1 MQRSWAVALFSLAV
15 STVLTQGAS
24 LKAHNLPAEVL
35 ESDAKFNKDLR
46 VDDRPQVGTLHF
58 KHPYPTVQDS
68 EDFDKDFVKDQN
80 TDNGEYTAQSEYD
93 SQRHIVSLLK
103 QQAKVALAR
112 KNEEQKDLDGAY
124 AKYKKNMDQDKAAIA
139 KKQAEKD
146 DLLKS
151 FKLRPMPVAPVE
163 DYVVEATRG
172 LSPMGKKT
180 EGPAWWPFSSWGKTG
195 KAKKAAPLEEVKV
208 PEPVVSEATEKAGAA
223 KKEGLIA
230 ISEAEKAI
238 EQAAER
244 LKEAEKELADAEAN
258 LKKLN
263 AQLEAAQKKLVTAH
277 LKVIKV
283 SKRQEEFEASA
294 SIAKTEVTSATKI
307 QAADQA
313 AADKA
318 YAAQKAIV
326 DKLKKQTLAASNKV
340 KSMRA
345 AEDKDGGVYPVGT
358 AAHQKFSE
366 EPKSGANS
374 IALSSAIALAMAV
387 IALA

>member
-15 STVLTQGAS
+15 STVLTEGAS
-24 LKAHNLPAEVL
+24 LKAHTLPAEVL
-35 ESDAKFNKDLR
+35 ETDKKFNKDLR

-68 EDFDKDFVKDQN
+68 EDFDKDFVKDEN

-93 SQRHIVSLLK
+93 SLRHKVTLLK
-103 QQAKVALAR
+103 QQAKVALGR

-124 AKYKKNMDQDKAAIA
+124 AKYKKNMAQDEKAIA
-139 KKQAEKD
+139 KKLSEKD

-151 FKLRPMPVAPVE
+151 FKLRPMPVVPVE

-172 LSPMGKKT
+172 ISPMGKKT

-195 KAKKAAPLEEVKV
+195 KAKPAPLEEVKA
-208 PEPVVSEATEKAGAA
+208 PEVVSEAAEKTGAA
-223 KKEGLIA
+223 SKEGLIA

-238 EQAAER
+238 EQAAKR

-258 LKKLN
+258 LKKLK
-263 AQLEAAQKKLVTAH
+263 AQLEAAQKKLATAH
-277 LKVIKV
+277 LKVKTV
-283 SKRQEEFEASA
+283 SKRQLELEKAA
-294 SIAKTEVTSATKI
+294 TTAKHTLNAH
-307 QAADQA
+307 AADQA

-326 DKLKKQTLAASNKV
+326 DKMMAKLLKASQKI
-340 KSMRA
+340 KSLRA
-345 AEDKDGGVYPVGT
+345 AEDKDGGIYPVNGVKKT
-358 AAHQKFSE
+358 PASAAGE
-366 EPKSGANS
+366 PEPKSGANS